1 MGSVFKG
8 MADDKRGREKKTAD
22 AERRRR
28 TRDIAAELEHGDDP
42 EPPVDPQELA
52 DIDSELES
60 LRFPATGAE
69 IVGTVGD
76 REVMSATGSYTLE
89 ELIPDTDSERFDSPR
104 AVRVRIQRPTVAAAI
119 KRVVEAS
126 RGLPNADRLGSQ
138 REAYTKTFHEL
149 TVVDADDDDEVVL
162 AIGDWIVE
170 QIRENDEL
178 PSSRAVRRQAA
189 KICRANGYRVR
200 DSDWLG
206 I

>member
-1 MGSVFKG
+1 

-22 AERRRR
+22 AERRQR
-28 TRDIAAELEHGDDP
+28 TRDIATELEHGDDP
-42 EPPVDPQELA
+42 EPPVDPEELA

-60 LRFPATGAE
+60 LSFPATGAE

-76 REVMSATGSYTLE
+76 REVRSATGSYTLE

-104 AVRVRIQRPTVAAAI
+104 AVHVRIQRPTVAATI

-126 RGLPNADRLGSQ
+126 HGLPNADRFGSQ

-149 TVVDADDDDEVVL
+149 TVIDADDDDEVVL